1 MNKFIGLG
9 RLTKDP
15 ELRSTHSGLKITS
28 FTLAINRNFKNKE
41 GNYDA
46 DFLNCQAFDK
56 RAEFIEKYF
65 KKGNMMAITARAQ
78 TRNYDDSDGKK
89 RFVTEFIVEEVYFAG
104 SNEKKNDTSVEV
116 EVPQNY
122 TSDYDTAGSEVTL
135 SDEDLP
141 FL

>member
-15 ELRSTHSGLKITS
+15 ELRSTQSGLKITS
-28 FTLAINRNFKNKE
+28 FTLAINRNFKNKD

-46 DFLNCQAFDK
+46 DFLNCQAFK
-56 RAEFIEKYF
+56 NTAEFIEKYF
-65 KKGNMMAITARAQ
+65 KKGSMMAITARAQ
-78 TRNYDDSDGKK
+78 TRNYDDNDGKK

-104 SNEKKNDTSVEV
+104 SNEKKNETSIEV
-116 EVPQNY
+116 QQNY
-122 TSDYDTAGSEVTL
+122 TSDYDNAGSEVTL

>member
-15 ELRSTHSGLKITS
+15 ELRSTQSGLKVAS

-41 GNYDA
+41 GKYDA
-46 DFLNCQAFDK
+46 DFLNCQAFK
-56 RAEFIEKYF
+56 NTAEFIKKYF
-65 KKGNMMAITARAQ
+65 KKGSMMAITARAQ
-78 TRNYDDSDGKK
+78 TRNYDDNDGKK

-104 SNEKKNDTSVEV
+104 SNEKKNETSI

>member
-15 ELRSTHSGLKITS
+15 ELRSTQSGLKITS
-28 FTLAINRNFKNKE
+28 FTLAINRNFKNKD

-46 DFLNCQAFDK
+46 DFLNCQAFK
-56 RAEFIEKYF
+56 NTAEFIEKYF
-65 KKGNMMAITARAQ
+65 KKGSMMAITARAQ
-78 TRNYDDSDGKK
+78 TRNYDDNDGKK

-104 SNEKKNDTSVEV
+104 SNEKKNETSI

>member
-9 RLTKDP
+9 RLTKNP
-15 ELRSTHSGLKITS
+15 ELRSTQSGLKVAS

-41 GNYDA
+41 GKYDA
-46 DFLNCQAFDK
+46 DFLNCQAFK
-56 RAEFIEKYF
+56 NTAEFIEKYF
-65 KKGNMMAITARAQ
+65 KKGSMMAITARAQ
-78 TRNYDDSDGKK
+78 TRNYDDNDGKK

-104 SNEKKNDTSVEV
+104 SNEKKNETSI

-122 TSDYDTAGSEVTL
+122 TSDYDTAESEVTL

>member
-15 ELRSTHSGLKITS
+15 ELRSTQSGLKITS

-41 GNYDA
+41 GKYDA
-46 DFLNCQAFDK
+46 DFLNCQAFK
-56 RAEFIEKYF
+56 NTAEFIEKYF
-65 KKGNMMAITARAQ
+65 KKGSMMAITARAQ
-78 TRNYDDSDGKK
+78 TRNYDDNDGKK

-104 SNEKKNDTSVEV
+104 SNEKKNETSI

>member
-15 ELRSTHSGLKITS
+15 ELRSTQSGLKITS
-28 FTLAINRNFKNKE
+28 FTLAINRNFKNKD

-65 KKGNMMAITARAQ
+65 KKGSMMVITARAQ
-78 TRNYDDSDGKK
+78 TRNYDDNDGKK

-104 SNEKKNDTSVEV
+104 SNEKKNDTSVEA